1 MWVVKLGGSLAGS
14 DVLRGWLAALDRAGR
29 GRAVV
34 VPGGGPYAD
43 AVRTEQRRWGFDDS
57 AAHSMAL
64 LAMDQYGHQL
74 AALGNQA
81 SPKSFETARTRSDIC
96 FALERGAVAV
106 WIGSRMAESDAAL
119 PRDWD
124 LTSDSLAAWLAAA
137 LGASGLALV
146 KSVQVEGDEISAAA
160 LAAREWVDARFPD
173 FVCGARFETRVF
185 GVGQEALLERTLGG
199 AAAGLRVTGY
209 SAAHES

>member
-14 DVLRGWLAALDRAGR
+14 EALRDWLAVLARAGR

-43 AVRTEQRRWGFDDS
+43 AVRAEQQRWGFDDNT
-57 AAHSMAL
+57 AHSMAL

-81 SPKSFETARTRSDIC
+81 SPRIFEAASTSSEIHS
-96 FALERGAVAV
+96 ALERGAVPV
-106 WIGSRMAESDAAL
+106 WIGSRMAEGDAAL

-137 LGASGLALV
+137 LGVSGLALV
-146 KSVQVEGDEISAAA
+146 KALRVEESEMSAAA
-160 LAAREWVDARFPD
+160 LAARQWVDRRFPD
-173 FVCGARFETRVF
+173 FLREARFETRLF
-185 GVGQEALLERTLGG
+185 GVEQGALLERTLDG
-199 AAAGLRVTGY
+199 AAAGLRVTR
-209 SAAHES
+209 

>member
-14 DVLRGWLAALDRAGR
+14 DALRDWLFVLARAGR

-43 AVRTEQRRWGFDDS
+43 AVRAEQRRWGFDDS
-57 AAHSMAL
+57 TAHAMAL

-81 SPKSFETARTRSDIC
+81 SPAIFEAACTVSQIRA
-96 FALERGAVAV
+96 ALERRAVAV
-106 WIGSRMAESDAAL
+106 WIGSRMAEGDAAL
-119 PRDWD
+119 PRDWG
-124 LTSDSLAAWLAAA
+124 LTSDSLAAWLAAR

-146 KSVQVEGDEISAAA
+146 KSLRVEETQTSSAV
-160 LAAREWVDARFPD
+160 LAARQWVDRRFPD
-173 FVCGARFETRVF
+173 FLREARFETRLF
-185 GVGQEALLERTLGG
+185 GMGQGTLLERTLDG
-199 AAAGLRVTGY
+199 ATAGLCVAR
-209 SAAHES
+209 